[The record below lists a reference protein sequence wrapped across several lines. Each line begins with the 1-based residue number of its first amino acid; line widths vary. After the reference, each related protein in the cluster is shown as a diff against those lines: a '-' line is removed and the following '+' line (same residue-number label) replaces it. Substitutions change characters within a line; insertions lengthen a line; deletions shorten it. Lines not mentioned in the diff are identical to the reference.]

1 MFKPNCCRSV
11 ALLSILLILSVTL
24 PICAADPPAGDDL
37 EDTPSEPPRE
47 QTIYIP
53 YDKLREVFEREGRG
67 VFLPYEEFEA
77 LWRAAREATVK
88 PPEPGPPVAAMITEV
103 HSDATVEEDVVRV
116 RARVRLEVLT
126 EGWHEIP
133 LGLGDAA
140 ITSATIGDAPARIA
154 AGPGGYRLLLEKEG
168 EEREQ
173 FELVLEYAKAFTK
186 SPGQNSVS
194 FAAPQAPVNRW
205 RVRIPEAGAKVDIH
219 PLIAATEVPADEHP
233 ETQPAE
239 TIVLAFVGAAP
250 AVRIDWTPRAEGATG
265 LKALVTVQADQ
276 RIWIHEG
283 VMRCRVHLIYEISRA
298 TVDRLVLELPADQK
312 VVNVFDANV
321 RQWSVSKTD
330 AAQEITVELFE
341 PAQASQNVIVEL
353 EQFSGGQPQAELE
366 VPVVRA
372 VDVGRQQGA
381 VAVAVADGLR
391 AEATRRSGLMQMDA
405 RELSDSLA
413 GGPAA
418 AEWCLS
424 YRYVTVPFELAL
436 RVEKIE
442 PRITA
447 DALVAAMLEPELL
460 NLDLQVIYTI
470 EKAGVFRL
478 ELDLPA
484 GYELRNPRG
493 LPVAGAMPVV
503 VESWHR
509 TGEAQTHLVVNLGR
523 KALGRVGFGLT
534 LYKRLNEPDLLK
546 PTGQTTRIGVEVP
559 QVGVAPVERATG
571 RLVVYAVESLR
582 VSPAETEGLRSI
594 SLAEA
599 LQGIQAIGEQRP
611 QPANAGGLAFG
622 FAQDPVKLILKAE
635 RRRPHTTVR
644 QLLAVR
650 IESGVVKY
658 AATFFYDIRYSGVEL
673 LRIDVPAELTSAI
686 QNNTPQVRE
695 AVIDS
700 PEPPPDGGYVAWGL
714 RGDSGLIG
722 SAKIELSW
730 ETKIDSLDIG
740 KSLEIAVPRLK
751 PIGADRAW
759 GQIVLAK
766 AETIDIRATG
776 GEVSETPMG
785 LRPIDPQHDLMEGAE
800 ALKEDGAARAF
811 EFHDD
816 WVLAVRATRYELEEV
831 KRTSIER
838 ALVRTVV
845 TRSDQVSTQAL
856 YRMRSARQRLALS
869 LPTGVEFDTDPVR
882 INGRPVALEH
892 GGQDEFFVALVG
904 QNPDQPFVL
913 EIRYTLPGRGTRLTC
928 PAFPSEPAIQ
938 KVYLSAYL
946 PPEWALL
953 GSLGPWTDELYWH
966 WGDLSGFE
974 PRPRQNDVGLI
985 SWVADG
991 VNITGNPV
999 ETFQIDGRLY
1009 LFSTLGPAAPP
1020 AGDLKLVAMDQDW
1033 LSGIVF
1039 AVVILGGLVLLRA
1052 KVPTRLLVIGAV
1064 IAALVLAGVFLPT
1077 FALQLIDGVSLS
1089 ALLIVLLGWLVMYLA
1104 WTRPR
1109 DPNVIARREA
1119 RQRVRMAQIH
1129 ARLPQTAPPAA
1140 PEAPPPAEKASPPDK
1155 RDTPKYDSGKPN
1167 GGESDEG
1174 EGGRQDA

>member
-1 MFKPNCCRSV
+1 MFKPNCCCSV
-11 ALLSILLILSVTL
+11 AVLSTLLILSVTL
-24 PICAADPPAGDDL
+24 PICAADPPAGDDPQ
-37 EDTPSEPPRE
+37 DTSAQPPRE

-53 YDKLREVFEREGRG
+53 YEKLREVFEREGRG

-116 RARVRLEVLT
+116 RARVRIEVLT

-133 LGLGDAA
+133 LRLGDAA
-140 ITSATIGDAPARIA
+140 ITSATIGGAPARIVP
-154 AGPGGYRLLLEKEG
+154 GQGGYRLLLEKKG
-168 EEREQ
+168 EELEQ
-173 FELVLEYAKAFTK
+173 FELVLEYAKAFNK

-194 FAAPQAPVNRW
+194 FAAPRAPVNRW
-205 RVRIPEAGAKVDIH
+205 RVRIPEAGAKVNIH

-265 LKALVTVQADQ
+265 LKALVTVRADQ

-283 VMRCRVHLIYEISRA
+283 VMRCRAHLIYEISRA
-298 TVDRLVLELPADQK
+298 AVDRLVLEVPADQK

-321 RQWSVSKTD
+321 RQWSVSQTD
-330 AAQEITVELFE
+330 AVQEITVELFE
-341 PAQASQNVIVEL
+341 SAQASQNVIVEL
-353 EQFSGGQPQAELE
+353 EQFSGDQPQAELE

-372 VDVGRQQGA
+372 MDVGRQQGV
-381 VAVAVADGLR
+381 VAVAVAEGLR
-391 AEATRRSGLMQMDA
+391 VEAMRRSGLIQMDA
-405 RELSDSLA
+405 AELSASPA

-436 RVEKIE
+436 RIEKIE

-447 DALVAAMLEPELL
+447 DALVEAKLEPERLR
-460 NLDLQVIYTI
+460 LDLQVVYTI

-493 LPVAGAMPVV
+493 LAVAGATPVV

-509 TGEAQTHLVVNLGR
+509 TGEEQTHLVVNLGR

-546 PTGQTTRIGVEVP
+546 PTGQAARIGVDVP

-571 RLVVYAVESLR
+571 RLVVYAAESLR

-599 LQGIQAIGEQRP
+599 LQGMEASGKQRP
-611 QPANAGGLAFG
+611 RPSSAGGLAFA
-622 FAQDPVKLILKAE
+622 FAQDPVKLVLKAE
-635 RRRPHTTVR
+635 RRRPHITVR
-644 QLLAVR
+644 QLLAAG
-650 IESGVVKY
+650 IESGVVTY
-658 AATFFYDIRYSGVEL
+658 EATFFYDIRYSAVEL
-673 LRIDVPAELTSAI
+673 LRIDVPADLVAAI
-686 QNNTPQVRE
+686 QNNTPRVRE
-695 AVIDS
+695 AVIDL
-700 PEPPPDGGYVAWGL
+700 PEPPPDAGYVAWGL
-714 RGDSGLIG
+714 RGDSGLVG
-722 SAKIELSW
+722 RAKIELSW
-730 ETKIDSLDIG
+730 ETKIDSLEIG
-740 KSLEIAVPRLK
+740 KSVEVDVPRLK
-751 PIGADRAW
+751 PIGVDRAW

-776 GEVSETPMG
+776 GEASKTPMG
-785 LRPIDPQHDLMEGAE
+785 LRPIDPQHDLMDGAE
-800 ALKEDGAARAF
+800 GLKGDGAARAF
-811 EFHDD
+811 EFHND

-845 TRSDQVSTQAL
+845 TRSDQVSMQAL
-856 YRMRSARQRLALS
+856 YRMRSARQRLAIG

-882 INGRPVALEH
+882 INGRPVALER
-892 GGQDEFFVALVG
+892 GGQDDFFVPLVG

-913 EIRYTLPGRGTRLTC
+913 EIRYTLPDRGTRLTC
-928 PAFPSEPAIQ
+928 PAFPSEPAVQ

-953 GSLGPWTDELYWH
+953 GSLGPWTDELYWR
-966 WGDLSGFE
+966 WNDLGGFE
-974 PRPRQNDVGLI
+974 PRSRQNDIGLI
-985 SWVADG
+985 SWVTDG
-991 VNITGNPV
+991 VRMAGNPV
-999 ETFQIDGRLY
+999 ETFQTDGRLY
-1009 LFSTLGPAAPP
+1009 LFSTLRPAAPP
-1020 AGDLKLVAMDQDW
+1020 EGALTLMTMDEDW
-1033 LSGIVF
+1033 LSGIIF
-1039 AVVILGGLVLLRA
+1039 AVVVLGGLILLRA
-1052 KVPTRLLVIGAV
+1052 KAPMRLLVIGAL

-1077 FALQLIDGVSLS
+1077 FALQLIDSVSLS
-1089 ALLIVLLGWLVMYLA
+1089 ALFIVLLGWLVMYLA

-1119 RQRVRMAQIH
+1119 RQKVRMAQIY
-1129 ARLPQTAPPAA
+1129 ARLPQTAPAAA
-1140 PEAPPPAEKASPPDK
+1140 PEAPPPAEKVSPPNTRDK
-1155 RDTPKYDSGKPN
+1155 SADDSGKPDS
-1167 GGESDEG
+1167 GQSDEG
-1174 EGGRQDA
+1174 KGGQQDA